1 MVREIDFT
9 QVRTLGDW
17 LDWLTP
23 SRQVAL
29 LEMWPDVSWD
39 FAFTAREVF
48 DCIMTYYGG
57 ATGNQ
62 VMAILADVFG
72 WT

>member
-1 MVREIDFT
+1 MVREIDFS

-17 LDWLTP
+17 LDWLSP
-23 SRQVAL
+23 IRQVAL

-39 FAFTAREVF
+39 SAFTAREVF
-48 DCIMTYYGG
+48 DCIMDYYGG

-72 WT
+72 WI